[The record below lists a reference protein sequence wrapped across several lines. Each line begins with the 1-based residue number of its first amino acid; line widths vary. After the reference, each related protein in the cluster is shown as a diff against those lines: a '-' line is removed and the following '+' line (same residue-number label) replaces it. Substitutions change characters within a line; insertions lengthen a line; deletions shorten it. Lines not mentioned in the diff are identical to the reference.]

1 MKIVFSVLLVA
12 TLMFSAMADEKDHIA
27 DEPAKAAT
35 VTVYGTVT
43 DAKTGESLVGVEV
56 QLEGTDMKVYTDF
69 DGQFSFE
76 DILPGEYDISAKYI
90 SYEKQKIEKQNID
103 IFSSELKVQLKP
115 VN

>member
-1 MKIVFSVLLVA
+1 MKFILTVFLVT
-12 TLMFSAMADEKDHIA
+12 TLMFSAIADEKDHIA

-69 DGQFSFE
+69 NGQFSFE